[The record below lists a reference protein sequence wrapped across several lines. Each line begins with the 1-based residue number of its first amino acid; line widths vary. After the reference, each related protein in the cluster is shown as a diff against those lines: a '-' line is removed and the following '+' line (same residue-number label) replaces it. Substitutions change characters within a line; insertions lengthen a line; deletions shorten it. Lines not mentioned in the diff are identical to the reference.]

1 MIAADGPL
9 ADLKLYMLLLGS
21 KAPQR
26 NVEQHDYFFGV
37 ARSLKELV
45 PEIKVFWP
53 EAGNSIHL
61 DGWRE
66 VNAVEGYQIRAVL
79 KNEDV
84 AGQGGAEEPGR
95 TALQSDEAAQTPPS
109 LFFINLGGYQENL
122 LEEQHYIVLT
132 VQNDRAQ
139 ATQHAKKTA
148 FFKKNSIKGANSHID
163 EKYGIDVDD
172 IYRIEEILSASQK
185 ERYQI
190 IISPAADLPADQIHL
205 GYFKLDKL

>member
-1 MIAADGPL
+1 MDIFSEPQAE
-9 ADLKLYMLLLGS
+9 LKLYMLLLGS

-45 PEIKVFWP
+45 PEIKAFWP
-53 EAGNSIHL
+53 EAGNSIHI

-79 KNEDV
+79 KED
-84 AGQGGAEEPGR
+84 GSSSSEK
-95 TALQSDEAAQTPPS
+95 S
-109 LFFINLGGYQENL
+109 LFFINLGGYQENI

-132 VQNDRAQ
+132 VQDDRAL
-139 ATQHAKKTA
+139 ATQHAKKTV

-172 IYRIEEILSASQK
+172 IYKIEEILSAAQK
-185 ERYQI
+185 DRYKI
-190 IISPAADLPADQIHL
+190 LISPAADLPADQVHL